1 LPAFKLVNVRGDLFA
16 TISSF
21 GLQTVI
27 RLGSSLILTRILLP
41 EAYGVITIM
50 MSIAFVLE
58 MLSDINVSVFI
69 IRDKNAEQARYLNT
83 AWTMRLARASMN
95 SLLLFLLAPVIAVS
109 LYHVPVLVTPLRVF
123 SIFFVVGGLES
134 MSFPLAIRHKRA
146 RIVMYSELIASAI
159 GTSFSVVYCY
169 YSRDYWGIIFGILLS
184 RTLLS
189 AFSYG
194 FYKDFRPR
202 VQFDRS
208 VAREIFKFARFNT
221 PSSLLTLAMSQF
233 DKVVFLRLFD
243 LTALG
248 VYGLASNISGAI
260 ESLISKV
267 SQSVLY
273 PRCAHNFRANPDT
286 LGQKY
291 YTENVRLLAG
301 ILFLPAVIG
310 GAAHLI
316 IAILYPSRYA
326 AAGAILQAFMLRA
339 TLLAIGSPS
348 EDLLIATGEY
358 QVILHG
364 NVFRALWMFAASLT
378 GYYLF
383 GFMGFVYGAAL
394 SALPPLIY
402 YFWLQ
407 AKHGMLTVKY
417 ECYRAAFAL
426 GIWVSAYLTSHVLL
440 TSFPG
445 MHLHR

>member
-1 LPAFKLVNVRGDLFA
+1 
-16 TISSF
+16 
-21 GLQTVI
+21 
-27 RLGSSLILTRILLP
+27 
-41 EAYGVITIM
+41 
-50 MSIAFVLE
+50 
-58 MLSDINVSVFI
+58 
-69 IRDKNAEQARYLNT
+69 
-83 AWTMRLARASMN
+83 
-95 SLLLFLLAPVIAVS
+95 
-109 LYHVPVLVTPLRVF
+109 
-123 SIFFVVGGLES
+123 
-134 MSFPLAIRHKRA
+134 
-146 RIVMYSELIASAI
+146 MYSELIASAT
-159 GTSFSVVYCY
+159 GTTFSLVYCY

-194 FYKDFRPR
+194 FYKEFRPR

-208 VAREIFKFARFNT
+208 VAGEIFKFAKFNA

-291 YTENVRLLAG
+291 YTENVRLLGG
-301 ILFLPAVIG
+301 ILFLPAAIG

-339 TLLAIGSPS
+339 TLLAMGSPS
-348 EDLLIATGEY
+348 EDLSIATGEY

-364 NVFRALWMFAASLT
+364 NIFRAIWMFAASLT

-402 YFWLQ
+402 YLWLQ
-407 AKHGMLTVKY
+407 AKHGMLIAKY

-426 GIWVSAYLTSHVLL
+426 GIWASAYLTSHALL
-440 TSFPG
+440 TSFPHI
-445 MHLHR
+445 HLHR